1 MNKNENNVKKRKANR
16 RGGRKSMSSS
26 SINMKIIHSNCDGL
40 RSKKESVKEILEVE
54 ASDVL
59 LLNVTALKGNR
70 KVKIPK
76 YFSYSKNREKAKGR
90 VETVV
95 KDNLKNNTIKEDE
108 GRDGDE
114 YIITRYDHVNPALN
128 IVNIYGE
135 QEGRSTK
142 ESIEKS
148 WLRLYN
154 DIKTIAER
162 GENVMIIG
170 DLNRAVGNDEWG
182 IKGNNRKVSKGG
194 EFLREMIKSGGFTFL
209 NNMDKSDKGPWTWI
223 DRKDK
228 TLRVV

>member
-1 MNKNENNVKKRKANR
+1 
-16 RGGRKSMSSS
+16 
-26 SINMKIIHSNCDGL
+26 MKIIQSNCDGL

-54 ASDVL
+54 APDVL
-59 LLNVTALKGNR
+59 LLNDTALKGNR

-76 YFSYSKNREKAKGR
+76 YFSFTKNREKAKGG
-90 VETVV
+90 VATVV
-95 KDNLKNNTIKEDE
+95 KDNLKNNTIKVDE

-142 ESIEKS
+142 ESIKRS
-148 WLRLYN
+148 WLCLYD

-170 DLNRAVGNDEWG
+170 DLNRAVGNDELG
-182 IKGNNRKVSKGG
+182 IIGNNRKVFKGG
-194 EFLREMIKSGGFTFL
+194 EFLRELIKTGDFTIL
-209 NNMDKSDKGPWTWI
+209 NNLDKSDKGSWTWI
-223 DRKDK
+223 DRKGNNTK
-228 TLRVV
+228 SCLYIA